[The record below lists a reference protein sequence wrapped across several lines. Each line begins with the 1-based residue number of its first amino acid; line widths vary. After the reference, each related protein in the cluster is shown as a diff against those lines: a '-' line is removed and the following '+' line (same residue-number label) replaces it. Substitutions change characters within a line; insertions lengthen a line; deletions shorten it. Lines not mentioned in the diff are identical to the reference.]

1 MVKSITIMPAVD
13 TEMIDEYI
21 DQLSELEKKTL
32 EIAKDHLGS
41 SFSIEKSTGFVEWSK
56 KQWEEGGVKR

>member
-1 MVKSITIMPAVD
+1 MVKSITIMPAID

-21 DQLSELEKKTL
+21 DQLSDLEKKTL

-41 SFSIEKSTGFVEWSK
+41 SFSIEKATGFVEWSK
-56 KQWEEGGVKR
+56 KQSVGD